1 MVSKFLKRLGLTVN
15 QISGNA
21 EGMGFAISISD
32 GYAYENGNKTDN
44 ITHSRIL
51 AVFPDNN
58 FEQLTVKVMTLD
70 IPDVLKDLSAGK
82 PVKVKFI
89 GLKGKIY
96 QASNGDPAV
105 SVSADAVEVMK

>member
-1 MVSKFLKRLGLTVN
+1 MKNNFLRRLGLTAT
-15 QISGNA
+15 QISGNN
-21 EGMGFAISISD
+21 EGMGFAINVSD
-32 GYAYENGNKTDN
+32 GYAYEDGKKTDKVN
-44 ITHSRIL
+44 HFKVL
-51 AVFPDNN
+51 AVFPDNA